1 MVCTSRPLSDH
12 ADITGIAQTYVL
24 DVTQALIW
32 QSIHIDDLSR
42 NFAMNPGE
50 GLKVRLRGWPRLT
63 DKIKAY
69 KQARAQDDDREL
81 TELAVYVSQS

>member
-1 MVCTSRPLSDH
+1 MFSEMVPVLTS
-12 ADITGIAQTYVL
+12 
-24 DVTQALIW
+24 

-63 DKIKAY
+63 DQIKAY